1 MSTSKSE
8 HQTSKLGRIDPSGL
22 ANEQK
27 QAKLSSNSS
36 SVVLDGFNRV
46 GHSVFWT

>member
-36 SVVLDGFNRV
+36 SVVLDGFNRA